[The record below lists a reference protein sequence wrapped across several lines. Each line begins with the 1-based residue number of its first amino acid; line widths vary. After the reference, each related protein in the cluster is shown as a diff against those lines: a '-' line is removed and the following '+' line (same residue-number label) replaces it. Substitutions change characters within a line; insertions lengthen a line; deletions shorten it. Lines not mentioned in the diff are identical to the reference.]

1 MMLLVAIC
9 ITAVLASTLS
19 LAVLAKVPEEEVG
32 VMSNGNTLP
41 DREMERVVSEAILVV
56 VRAWELSV
64 ETGGTMKQST

>member
-1 MMLLVAIC
+1 MLLVAIC

>member
-1 MMLLVAIC
+1 MLLVATC

-32 VMSNGNTLP
+32 VMSNGNILP

-56 VRAWELSV
+56 VRA
-64 ETGGTMKQST
+64 

>member
-1 MMLLVAIC
+1 MLLVVTC